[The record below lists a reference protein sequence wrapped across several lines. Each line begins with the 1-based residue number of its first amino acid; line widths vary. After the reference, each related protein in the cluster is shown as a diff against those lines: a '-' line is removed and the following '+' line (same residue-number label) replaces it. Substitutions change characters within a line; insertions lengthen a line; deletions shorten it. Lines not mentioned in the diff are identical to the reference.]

1 MTRPDKKATIL
12 AIDLGTSGPKVALVS
27 TDGQVLACRIEK
39 TTRRLLPDGGA
50 EQDPHE
56 WWQAIG
62 SATRCLLAEP
72 DIDLKRIAG
81 VCCTGQWS
89 GTVPVDRQGRPLGPA
104 IIWMDSRGASQV
116 RRLTAGWLPIA
127 GYGLAP
133 LYQWIRLTGGI
144 PGRSGKDSIAHILHL
159 QSQDPPRYR
168 NTYKFL
174 EPKDYLNLCLTGRF
188 AASYDSIILHWVT
201 DNRRIDRIRYHP
213 KLLRMSGIDPDKLPD
228 LKRAIDILGPLTP
241 AAARTLG
248 LPPGLPV
255 VMGAPDVHTAAIGAG
270 AVEDFD
276 AHLYI
281 GTSSWLTCHVP
292 FKKTDLWHN
301 MAALPAAIP
310 GRYLLVNEQENAG
323 GCLNFLR
330 ENLLGRDDQQPD
342 DWSRLER
349 LAGGTP
355 PGSRGVVFTP
365 WLYGERTPVEDRLI
379 RGGFHN
385 LSLTADRG
393 TLVRAVMEG
402 VAFNTRWLKRHVQK
416 FIGRPLADLRMVG
429 GGACSDVW
437 CQIMAD
443 VLQCRIQ
450 QVANP
455 VETNAR
461 GAGILAAVALGFGT
475 FAEVAAGLPIR
486 RIFRPNPAHREMY
499 ARMFQAYLELYRAH
513 RKICARLNQSRAREA
528 K

>member
-1 MTRPDKKATIL
+1 MTKPGKTATIL

-27 TDGQVLACRIEK
+27 TDGRVLACQIEK
-39 TTRRLLPDGGA
+39 TTRRLLADGGA
-50 EQDPHE
+50 EQDPRE

-62 SATRCLLAEP
+62 SASRRLLAAP
-72 DIDLKRIAG
+72 DIDPQRIAG

-89 GTVPVDRQGRPLGPA
+89 GTVPVDHQGRPLGPA
-104 IIWMDSRGASQV
+104 IIWMDSRGAPQV
-116 RRLTAGWLPIA
+116 RRLTAGRLPIA
-127 GYGLAP
+127 GYGLIP
-133 LYQWIRLTGGI
+133 LYHWIRLTGGI
-144 PGRSGKDSIAHILHL
+144 PGRSGKDAIAHILHI
-159 QSQDPPRYR
+159 QSQDPQRYR
-168 NTYKFL
+168 KAYKFL

-188 AASYDSIILHWVT
+188 AASYDSITLHWVT
-201 DNRRIDRIRYHP
+201 DNRRIDSIRYHP
-213 KLLRMSGIDPDKLPD
+213 KLLRLSGIDPDKLPD
-228 LKRAIDILGPLTP
+228 LKRAVDILGPLTP

-270 AVEDFD
+270 AVKDFD

-292 FKKTDLWHN
+292 FKKTDLFHN
-301 MAALPAAIP
+301 MASLPAAIP
-310 GRYLLVNEQENAG
+310 GRYLLVNEQETAG
-323 GCLNFLR
+323 GCLDFLR
-330 ENLLGRDDQQPD
+330 ENLLVRDDQQPE
-342 DWSRLER
+342 DWPRLEHM
-349 LAGGTP
+349 AGRTP
-355 PGSRGVVFTP
+355 PGSRGLIFTP

-416 FIGRPLADLRMVG
+416 FIGRPLAELRMVG
-429 GGACSDVW
+429 GGARSDLW

-443 VLQCRIQ
+443 VMQCRIQ
-450 QVANP
+450 QVENP

-475 FAEVAAGLPIR
+475 FAQVAAGLKIR
-486 RIFRPNPAHREMY
+486 RTYRPNPAHREMY
-499 ARMFQAYLELYRAH
+499 ARMFQAYLEIYRAH
-513 RKICARLNQSRAREA
+513 RKICARLNQSRAKEA
-528 K
+528 T